1 MGGVSQIVRLAGA
14 RRIIGIVINSI
25 GGRRLSGNLPE
36 VAAESRM
43 PGPAVVRWRRS
54 GAVEAQALREL
65 RHALHMSA
73 RGNRPVARPDRHLT
87 VELVRVDLIR
97 GRQRVLRDIRWRI
110 RPGQRWVLQGANGAG
125 KTQLLKLVAGA
136 VWPQPRRKSRRSY
149 TWRGE
154 RHDQPMGIQE
164 EIAYLGAERQDRY
177 EHYGWNH
184 RVNTIVGTGLQRSD
198 VPLRALSAGERTRVA
213 RLLRRLRI
221 EPLARRRFLL
231 LSQGE
236 RRLVLLARA
245 LAWRPALLLLDEPLN
260 GLDAGYRTRVLRAIG
275 RLRRSA
281 LPWVYA
287 THRPEEVPAG
297 ATHWARLR
305 GGRLRTGR
313 WPPRR
318 RHGAPARAAQPALR
332 AARPGPGPARRA
344 GHAALIELRRASVWR
359 AGTAVLR
366 EVSVQLHRG
375 ECWVVHGANGSGK
388 STLLGALNGDH
399 GIAAAGTIRRLGH
412 PEGTP
417 LGDFQRQVG
426 VVSPELQAALPRHL
440 TALEAVVA
448 GLRGAFG
455 LDGLPR
461 ARERRLARGALG
473 PAGATGPASFRM
485 GDLSYG
491 QARRVLFARA
501 LARRPAIVLLDEPYT
516 GLDAPTRARLRG
528 LVRALAG
535 EGKTVVIATH
545 HRDDWPACT
554 THELE
559 LAGGRVA
566 YCGPVRPAFLGRG
579 ARAR

>member
-1 MGGVSQIVRLAGA
+1 MIA
-14 RRIIGIVINSI
+14 R
-25 GGRRLSGNLPE
+25 
-36 VAAESRM
+36 SR
-43 PGPAVVRWRRS
+43 
-54 GAVEAQALREL
+54 
-65 RHALHMSA
+65 
-73 RGNRPVARPDRHLT
+73 RPVARPDRHLT

-97 GRQRVLRDIRWRI
+97 GARRVLRDVRWRI

-125 KTQLLKLVAGA
+125 KTQLLKLIAGA
-136 VWPQPRRKSRRSY
+136 VWPQPQRKTRRSY

-154 RHDQPMGIQE
+154 RYDQPMGIQE

-184 RVNTIVGTGLQRSD
+184 RVSTIVGTGLQRSD
-198 VPLRALSAGERTRVA
+198 VPLRALSAGERSKVA

-231 LSQGE
+231 LSHGE

-260 GLDAGYRTRVLRAIG
+260 GLDARYRAQVLRAIG

-305 GGRLRTGR
+305 GGSLRTGR
-313 WPPRR
+313 WPLRR
-318 RHGAPARAAQPALR
+318 RRPASARPAPPAPPALR
-332 AARPGPGPARRA
+332 AAGPRPRPARRA
-344 GHAALIELRRASVWR
+344 AHAALIELRRASVWR
-359 AGTAVLR
+359 AGSAALR
-366 EVSVQLHRG
+366 AVSVRLQRG

-388 STLLGALNGDH
+388 STLLGALNGDY

-412 PEGTP
+412 AAGTP
-417 LGDFQRQVG
+417 LGEFQRQVG

-440 TALEAVVA
+440 AALEAVVA
-448 GLRGAFG
+448 GLRGGFG
-455 LDGLPR
+455 LDQPPT
-461 ARERRLARGALG
+461 ARERQLARGALRQ
-473 PAGATGPASFRM
+473 AGALGLARCRL

-501 LARRPAIVLLDEPYT
+501 LVRRPAIVLLDEPYT

-528 LVRALAG
+528 LVRAFAK

-545 HRDDWPACT
+545 HQDDWPACT

-559 LAGGRVA
+559 LAGGRVR
-566 YCGPVRPAFLGRG
+566 YSGPVRRAFLSRG
-579 ARAR
+579 ARPR